1 MACRSASP
9 PSFVSTLPRF
19 QGLWNFSKY
28 KSAAKSLMAYVST
41 RSAAAKL
48 VDACQGYD
56 LPPFVKFDDIKTW
69 DEQAPSK
76 GTLSHYPNK
85 GDQKVIVPCAP
96 APPAIASQIYNQ
108 AIMPKMIPRVA
119 QGEPSSKTLE
129 WASREIVG
137 FRRN

>member
-69 DEQAPSK
+69 DEQAPPK

-129 WASREIVG
+129 WVSREIVG